1 MISNKIRKILKEF
14 MIQKKRTLSK
24 IQRSKRIIHLNKKI
38 MLIRMIIRIMSKITR
53 IKKKEMKKAKIYEM
67 ILQLL
72 EFTIMR

>member
-1 MISNKIRKILKEF
+1 MISNKIRKILKEL

-53 IKKKEMKKAKIYEM
+53 IKKKEMKKGKIYEM